1 MIKKQSA
8 QISEEHNYA
17 NAGTCNAT
25 SSSLSLNLPDL
36 NNIVADEEVDDVNA
50 DTDDS
55 DDCESKHSSMPWDSG
70 RRVVELGVLA
80 NALASCKNCTN
91 PLQLSHATSIRT
103 YGLAAI
109 LKVPCSNTNCRF
121 VNNVPTGKQ
130 HGKTHIWDV
139 NTKLAN
145 ALIHAGVGVSQM
157 NSILAALNI
166 PQVQHKLVSKRQT
179 EVGQAVEVVAN
190 SSVLEC
196 LEEECNATEKE
207 TGSKDIC
214 VSVDAGWQKRGS
226 GKAYDSMSGHA
237 TMIGTRT
244 GKVVGY
250 SVRTKSYR
258 VCSHA
263 SKTGTNPQPHDCKQN
278 WNGSAKALEQDMVV
292 EMVKEKKQAGIRTAA
307 IVGDDDATTISKLH
321 QTVDP
326 NIKKRSDKNHLKKN
340 LSNSLYVLKQT
351 YPSLS
356 VRVIRY
362 IQKCWAYMVAQ
373 NKHNPAGVEVGLDAM
388 WKHPFRDHS
397 SCSDWCT
404 HKEEPHKQYK
414 HLPFGQC
421 LTDKNLQEALAD
433 IFKKYKSHSK
443 KIAELGSTQANES
456 INNSIASK
464 APKRLHFSGSAS
476 LNYRVSAAVAQ
487 TNIGHTYVSKVN
499 ARIGL
504 SPGSYTQRL
513 AVLRDL
519 QHRKRKALNTTRA
532 AKRRRLELK
541 AKRLQ
546 KSSCQ
551 ETREGKTYSPEV
563 DVCGEEAYL
572 TFIPP
577 PCPSPVRVPVNISS
591 EHVPVYFDLETTGL
605 ARTSHITQIAAAAG
619 ELHFSCYVF
628 PRIAIS
634 SQSASVTGISVRN
647 GIMYH
652 HGKRVD
658 SKSISTAVDML
669 LDFCQTFQKK
679 IILVGHNVESF
690 DSPILMYALDRC
702 KKLESFTNIVDGFLD
717 TLKFFRIERPGFSSY
732 RQEYLCKNLAGID
745 YDAHD
750 ALSDVLS
757 LQSLINFLNIGLENV
772 NARTASLTS
781 VSAVDFYR
789 YSNVVQSNL
798 PSLQPLIGQKII
810 SCPIAKKIAGSG
822 LQLKHLELAYSRDPV
837 EGIYS
842 LFSEQCGKSVRV
854 SKSRKVTGKI
864 VEYFASLRES

>member
-1 MIKKQSA
+1 MVFTSSKRKKREKNVVSATKARWVIKKQSA

-25 SSSLSLNLPDL
+25 SSLSLNLPDL
-36 NNIVADEEVDDVNA
+36 NNIVADEEVDDVKA

-250 SVRTKSYR
+250 SVRTKSCR

-278 WNGSAKALEQDMVV
+278 WNGSAKAMEQDMVV
-292 EMVKEKKQAGIRTAA
+292 EMVKEKKLAGI
-307 IVGDDDATTISKLH
+307 L
-321 QTVDP
+321 
-326 NIKKRSDKNHLKKN
+326 
-340 LSNSLYVLKQT
+340 
-351 YPSLS
+351 
-356 VRVIRY
+356 RVIRY

-388 WKHPFRDHS
+388 WKHP
-397 SCSDWCT
+397 
-404 HKEEPHKQYK
+404 
-414 HLPFGQC
+414 
-421 LTDKNLQEALAD
+421 
-433 IFKKYKSHSK
+433 
-443 KIAELGSTQANES
+443 
-456 INNSIASK
+456 
-464 APKRLHFSGSAS
+464 GSAS

-487 TNIGHTYVSKVN
+487 KNIGHTYVSKVN

-563 DVCGEEAYL
+563 DVCGEEADL

-717 TLKFFRIERPGFSSY
+717 TLKFFRIERPGLSSY

-772 NARTASLTS
+772 NARTALLTS